1 MPRISEFYG
10 IVIWMYHNDH
20 DPPHFHAEYGEFMA
34 RIAIES
40 GDALDGSLPT
50 RAMRLVQEWA
60 HLHHDQLLVNW
71 EKARASA
78 PLDRIDPLP

>member
-40 GDALDGSLPT
+40 GDALDGPLPT

-60 HLHHDQLLVNW
+60 HLLHDQLLVNW
-71 EKARASA
+71 EKPAHPPRS
-78 PLDRIDPLP
+78 IESNPLP